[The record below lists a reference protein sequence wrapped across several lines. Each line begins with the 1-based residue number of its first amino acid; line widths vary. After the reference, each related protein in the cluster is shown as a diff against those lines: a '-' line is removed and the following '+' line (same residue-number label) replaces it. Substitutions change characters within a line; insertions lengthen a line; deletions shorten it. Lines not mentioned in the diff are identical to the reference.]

1 MHLYLD
7 QMIRRE
13 LSEILRH
20 EGHDVIRASD
30 IGHERAEDD
39 IILKHAIKEGRILIT
54 LDEHFGDWAILP
66 LRSHPGVIRIRVNP
80 TTTKNIADILIPF
93 LKRCD
98 KGKLKNNLVIVSS
111 KRERWIDTSQ

>member
-39 IILKHAIKEGRILIT
+39 IILKHAIKEV
-54 LDEHFGDWAILP
+54 EY
-66 LRSHPGVIRIRVNP
+66 
-80 TTTKNIADILIPF
+80 
-93 LKRCD
+93 
-98 KGKLKNNLVIVSS
+98 
-111 KRERWIDTSQ
+111 